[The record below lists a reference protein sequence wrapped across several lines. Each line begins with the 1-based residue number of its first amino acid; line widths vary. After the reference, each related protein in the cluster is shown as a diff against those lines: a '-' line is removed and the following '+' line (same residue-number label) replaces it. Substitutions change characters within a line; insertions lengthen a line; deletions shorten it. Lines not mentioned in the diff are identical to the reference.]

1 MINILATLGIVTI
14 GTLFSF
20 IAVKTRAREVMLPVL
35 LLPISVPLIVGA
47 VQSTGIVFQ
56 AGELSEIFVWVT
68 FLAAFDAIFLV
79 VCPIAFQL
87 TVEE

>member
-1 MINILATLGIVTI
+1 
-14 GTLFSF
+14 
-20 IAVKTRAREVMLPVL
+20 
-35 LLPISVPLIVGA
+35 VGA